1 MSRICETVPQLCE
14 QAEWGS
20 YYYKILVAEALGTFI
35 IVLFATAPK
44 VLEIRLFG
52 TFEL

>member
-1 MSRICETVPQLCE
+1 MSRICEAVPPLCE
-14 QAEWGS
+14 KAEWRPS
-20 YYYKILVAEALGTFI
+20 YYKILVAEALGTFI

-52 TFEL
+52 TF